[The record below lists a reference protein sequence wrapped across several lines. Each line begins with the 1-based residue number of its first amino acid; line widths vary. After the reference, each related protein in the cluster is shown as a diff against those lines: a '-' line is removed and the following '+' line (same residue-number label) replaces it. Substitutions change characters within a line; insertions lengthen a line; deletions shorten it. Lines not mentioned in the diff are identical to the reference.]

1 MTKLTGRCWEARHT
15 WRVPVP
21 TAMQRRA
28 QLQRCADAH
37 GRPVS
42 SVRWQT
48 AHWSIFITNAPPHL
62 LSLPHA
68 QVLAKVRWQIGLLFK
83 RWKSAGL
90 LDECRSAAPWRCLTE
105 GFAKLLALLI
115 QHWCYLRGVWHLPER
130 SLHLA
135 AAFPHLPYLPLALSV
150 IQPALATCKMSAVRK
165 RPPTSPLILRGS
177 VA

>member
-1 MTKLTGRCWEARHT
+1 M
-15 WRVPVP
+15 
-21 TAMQRRA
+21 
-28 QLQRCADAH
+28 
-37 GRPVS
+37 
-42 SVRWQT
+42 
-48 AHWSIFITNAPPHL
+48 N
-62 LSLPHA
+62 
-68 QVLAKVRWQIGLLFK
+68 
-83 RWKSAGL
+83 AGL
-90 LDECRSAAPWRCLTE
+90 LPPWRCLTE

-135 AAFPHLPYLPLALSV
+135 AHLLRNLALHLAAAFPHLPYLSV